1 MNFEKKFRF
10 ISLILYLTILVK
22 TSIAEFVPGSHL
34 TLPQCIAATEVSVIY
49 PNYPGWRDAKIGER
63 IRFQRRPVV
72 VTYPIN
78 TTQVQWL
85 VQCANSFKRMPVP
98 RNGGHS
104 NIGSSSMDN
113 SVVIDI
119 SYMDSLVIDAATQTA
134 TVGGGI
140 RLGPLYIELD
150 KAGFTIISATHPTVG
165 LSGAIASG
173 GFGLQSRKYGVTG
186 DWVLE
191 AEVVTSDGSL
201 LIANAESH
209 SDLFWALR
217 GGGGGK
223 YGIVTQWKLKLI
235 PVWPKFTV
243 FNINYFYNGF
253 EEVLTNFWNWAY
265 GSIEDLSVS
274 FVFTNNEFNI
284 QGHFLGGEKDL
295 HELVDKTGLFKLS
308 NAKAVKRDECTHL
321 GSRAYFLDK
330 DKTCDKIYLL
340 NVGNS
345 PFGPNYGDDPSLLTL
360 QTAEIT
366 LVTEGVIEGYGAAP
380 KQQREYVK
388 TKSMFF
394 AKELSVENI
403 TTIVE
408 RAKAMPPGAHAELT
422 AYGGILGTQPTDLT
436 AFPHRNGVAYHLL
449 LEVSLTGNATI
460 DEFALNFVNTW
471 EEDLRPL
478 SNGRSYVGYEDEDLV
493 NPGLSYFGG
502 NLETLKNID
511 SIYDPNNI
519 FDSGQSQ
526 QQTELPLTNEKCPY
540 IAGGD
545 PPGRRSGGVK
555 INENNLIYITSILI
569 TFIILIAF

>member
-1 MNFEKKFRF
+1 MNFKKRFRF

-22 TSIAEFVPGSHL
+22 TSIAVFVPGSYL

-201 LIANAESH
+201 LIANAGSH

-217 GGGGGK
+217 
-223 YGIVTQWKLKLI
+223 
-235 PVWPKFTV
+235 
-243 FNINYFYNGF
+243 
-253 EEVLTNFWNWAY
+253 VLTNFWNWAY

-308 NAKAVKRDECTHL
+308 NAKAVKHDECTHL

-460 DEFALNFVNTW
+460 DEIALNFVNTW

-519 FDSGQSQ
+519 LDSGQSQ

-540 IAGGD
+540 IVGGD
-545 PPGRRSGGVK
+545 PPGRRSSGVK
-555 INENNLIYITSILI
+555 INENNLNYITSILI